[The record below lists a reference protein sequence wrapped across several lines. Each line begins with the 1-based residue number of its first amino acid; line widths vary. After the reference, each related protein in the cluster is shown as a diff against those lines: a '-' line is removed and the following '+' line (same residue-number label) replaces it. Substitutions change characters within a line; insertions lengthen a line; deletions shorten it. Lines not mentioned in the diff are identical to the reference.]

1 MSVLSR
7 FSSIMKSNIN
17 ALLDSMEDPSKM
29 IDQNLRELRENLA
42 EVKKETAGIMADEKM
57 AARKL
62 QECKDNI
69 ANCEKAAKNALVSGN
84 ENDAR
89 KILEKKA
96 NYANSL
102 AGLQT
107 TYDAAHQN
115 AEKMRQMHDKLA
127 SDIAALE
134 SRKDSIKAKIAV
146 ANAQD
151 KVNKMTSGSSK
162 ANASI
167 ESFDKWEAKANKML
181 DQANAE
187 AELNAGTDDDNLVSK
202 YASSSSADADAELAK
217 MKAELGL

>member
-115 AEKMRQMHDKLA
+115 SEKMRQMHDKLA

-146 ANAQD
+146 ANTQD

-167 ESFDKWEAKANKML
+167 ESFDEWEAKAKDLAGRFIKNFEKYTG
-181 DQANAE
+181 NE
-187 AELNAGTDDDNLVSK
+187 AGKALVAAGPKL
-202 YASSSSADADAELAK
+202 
-217 MKAELGL
+217 